1 MKRIKSFF
9 KNSHNKSLELTTHF
23 EENDVSPNYFLASCK
38 MAGLSLALLSMSNL
52 PAEVAHASVITSAPF
67 GIVIDSMIKEY
78 QKSGVLTDSIPNI
91 KIVNKNEN
99 SSSSHIAGLSGS
111 CDITISL
118 NEKGQAESLIPGVD
132 LTFNNDLYREASL
145 NHEIAHC
152 YDKKRFVGSG
162 LSKNSERWFTEWIV
176 GDYVKSNP
184 IKNLFEEN
192 FADTYGMMLTL
203 KNHDFSKSSVA
214 LLEQW
219 SDTRKAK
226 RQSDEK
232 AGNNLLSNSHQTD
245 FALTYLIDHLDQ
257 VRKMDVKDYPAFAM
271 EAASRGVMMTLN
283 KNREMVVKVKLNS
296 NGDWVKSS
304 AKNKVEEQ
312 GVRAFDNVIT
322 SYRDNIIDY
331 AKVIKYKMDTGSSD
345 INKSLSHD
353 IPQITQNIINSTNV
367 FEKINVQTTR
377 VNNHEISWS
386 IEGDENKNA
395 VFVMLNGKKLDYEMN
410 KLKQDTNY
418 QAFIENT
425 HNVLNSTYTMNMD
438 SVLVSKYKKEE
449 TGQKIKAM
457 LEKSPFEK
465 DRERSKKMKI
475 R

>member
-9 KNSHNKSLELTTHF
+9 RNCNSKSLELKTHF
-23 EENDVSPNYFLASCK
+23 EENDVSPNYFLSVCK
-38 MAGLSLALLSMSNL
+38 MAGLSLALLSMSNI
-52 PAEVAHASVITSAPF
+52 PAEVAHASVISSAPF
-67 GIVIDSMIKEY
+67 GIVIDSMLKEY
-78 QKSGVLTDSIPNI
+78 QKSGVLTASVPNI
-91 KIVNKNEN
+91 KIVEKNKN
-99 SSSSHIAGLSGS
+99 SSSSHIAGISGS

-118 NEKGQAESLIPGVD
+118 NEKGQAESLIPGVN

-162 LSKNSERWFTEWIV
+162 LSKNSERWFSEWVI
-176 GDYVKSNP
+176 GDYVKANP
-184 IKNLFEEN
+184 IKNLYEEN
-192 FADTYGMMLTL
+192 FADTYGLMLTL
-203 KNHDFSKSSVA
+203 KNHDFSKSAIA
-214 LLEQW
+214 LVEQW

-232 AGNNLLSNSHQTD
+232 AGNDLLSNSHQTD

-257 VRKMDVKDYPAFAM
+257 VKQLDVKDYPAFAM

-283 KNREMVVKVKLNS
+283 KNRDMIVKVKLNS

-304 AKNKVEEQ
+304 AKNKVGDQ
-312 GVRAFDNVIT
+312 GVLAFDNVIT

-331 AKVIKYKMDTGSSD
+331 AKVIKYKMDTQSSD
-345 INKSLSHD
+345 VSLSQPHD
-353 IPQITQNIINSTNV
+353 IPEITQSIINSTNV
-367 FEKINVQTTR
+367 FEKVNVQTTR

-386 IEGDENKNA
+386 IEGDDNKNA

-410 KLKQDTNY
+410 KLKQDKNY

-425 HNVLNSTYTMNMD
+425 HNVLNSAYTMNMD
-438 SVLVSKYKKEE
+438 SALVSKYKKEE
-449 TGQKIKAM
+449 TGRKIKAI
-457 LEKSPFEK
+457 LENSPFEK
-465 DRERSKKMKI
+465 DREQSKKMKI
-475 R
+475 K

>member
-9 KNSHNKSLELTTHF
+9 KNCNSKSLALKTHF
-23 EENDVSPNYFLASCK
+23 EENDVSPNYFLSACK
-38 MAGLSLALLSMSNL
+38 MAGLSLALLSMSNI
-52 PAEVAHASVITSAPF
+52 PAEVAHASVISSAPF
-67 GIVIDSMIKEY
+67 GIVMDSMLKEY
-78 QKSGVLTDSIPNI
+78 QKSGVLTDSVPNI
-91 KIVNKNEN
+91 KIVSKNQN
-99 SSSSHIAGLSGS
+99 SSSSHIAGITGS

-118 NEKGQAESLIPGVD
+118 NEKGQAESLIPGVN

-152 YDKKRFVGSG
+152 YDKKKFIGSG
-162 LSKNSERWFTEWIV
+162 LSKNSERWFSEWVI
-176 GDYVKSNP
+176 GDYVKANP
-184 IKNLFEEN
+184 IKNLYEEN
-192 FADTYGMMLTL
+192 FADTYGLMLTL
-203 KNHDFSKSSVA
+203 KNHDFSKSAIA
-214 LLEQW
+214 LVEQW

-232 AGNNLLSNSHQTD
+232 AGNDLLSNSHQTD

-257 VRKMDVKDYPAFAM
+257 VKQLDVKDYPAFAM

-283 KNREMVVKVKLNS
+283 KNRDMIVKVKLNS

-304 AKNKVEEQ
+304 AKNKVGEQ
-312 GVRAFDNVIT
+312 GVLAFDNVIT

-331 AKVIKYKMDTGSSD
+331 AKVIKYKMDTQSSD
-345 INKSLSHD
+345 VTLSQPHD
-353 IPQITQNIINSTNV
+353 IPEITQSIINSTNV
-367 FEKINVQTTR
+367 FEKVNVQTTR

-386 IEGDENKNA
+386 IEGDDNKNA

-410 KLKQDTNY
+410 KLKQDKNY

-438 SVLVSKYKKEE
+438 SVLISKYKKEE
-449 TGQKIKAM
+449 TGRKIKAM
-457 LEKSPFEK
+457 LENSPFEK
-465 DRERSKKMKI
+465 DREQSKKMKI
-475 R
+475 K

>member
-9 KNSHNKSLELTTHF
+9 RNCNSKSLALKTHF
-23 EENDVSPNYFLASCK
+23 EENDVSPNYFLSACK
-38 MAGLSLALLSMSNL
+38 MAGLSLALLSMSNI
-52 PAEVAHASVITSAPF
+52 PAEVAHASVISSAPF
-67 GIVIDSMIKEY
+67 GILMDSMLKEY
-78 QKSGVLTDSIPNI
+78 QKSGVLTDSVPNI
-91 KIVNKNEN
+91 KIVSKNQN
-99 SSSSHIAGLSGS
+99 SSSSHIAGITGS

-118 NEKGQAESLIPGVD
+118 NEKGQAESLIPGVN

-152 YDKKRFVGSG
+152 YDKKKFIGSG
-162 LSKNSERWFTEWIV
+162 LSKNSERWFSEWVI
-176 GDYVKSNP
+176 GDYVKANP
-184 IKNLFEEN
+184 IKNLYEEN
-192 FADTYGMMLTL
+192 FADTYGLMLTL
-203 KNHDFSKSSVA
+203 KNHDFSKSAIA
-214 LLEQW
+214 LVEQW

-232 AGNNLLSNSHQTD
+232 AGNDLLSNSHQTD

-257 VRKMDVKDYPAFAM
+257 VKQLDVKDYPAFAM

-283 KNREMVVKVKLNS
+283 KNRDMIVKVKLNN

-304 AKNKVEEQ
+304 AKNKVGEQ
-312 GVRAFDNVIT
+312 GVLAFDNVIT

-331 AKVIKYKMDTGSSD
+331 AKVIKYKMDTQSSD
-345 INKSLSHD
+345 VTLSQPHD
-353 IPQITQNIINSTNV
+353 IPEITQSIINSTNV
-367 FEKINVQTTR
+367 FEKVNVQTTR

-386 IEGDENKNA
+386 IEGDDNKNA

-410 KLKQDTNY
+410 KLKQDKNY

-438 SVLVSKYKKEE
+438 SVLISKYKKEE
-449 TGQKIKAM
+449 TGRKIKAM
-457 LEKSPFEK
+457 LENSPFEK
-465 DRERSKKMKI
+465 DREQSKKMKI
-475 R
+475 K